1 MKIALSSQN
10 KTAITEHA
18 GHCRKFWIYETNATE
33 ILGKE
38 LLELSPAQSFHDS
51 SPDESHPLDDIQVL
65 IAGGMGR
72 GLVERLERK
81 GIAAIVTKETD
92 LDKAVNAYLDGSL
105 VREEAECHEHDGEHK
120 HEEKHDHKHRHEH
133 GHQHHHEC
141 AAEGGN

>member
-1 MKIALSSQN
+1 MKIALASQN

-33 ILGKE
+33 ILGKQ

-92 LDKAVNAYLDGSL
+92 LDKAVSAYLDGSL
-105 VREEAECHEHDGEHK
+105 VREEAECHEHGGEHK

>member
-33 ILGKE
+33 ILGKQ
-38 LLELSPAQSFHDS
+38 LLELSPEQSFHDS

-120 HEEKHDHKHRHEH
+120 HEGKHHHKHRHEH
-133 GHQHHHEC
+133 GH
-141 AAEGGN
+141 